1 MCSSHSRRP
10 NSEIIVWIAWV
21 TENVSDTI
29 LDVSR
34 FTESPNRSMHDGE
47 RECESASDSPGWA
60 TPAVLRP
67 RVLALCRKRPDAFAA
82 QRQHA
87 FPHFD
92 TTSSS
97 PARIAPG
104 GDTAPRESRAE
115 LGRYAW
121 AHICS
126 LSLTGCLFWMRRNV
140 RQRAEDPGAVDV
152 EDGVPPPRAAPP
164 LLRRVVLNCFH
175 DDHMISI
182 IPRAGAVVTARS
194 AVSQ

>member
-1 MCSSHSRRP
+1 M
-10 NSEIIVWIAWV
+10 
-21 TENVSDTI
+21 
-29 LDVSR
+29 SR
-34 FTESPNRSMHDGE
+34 FIESPNRSMHDGE

-164 LLRRVVLNCFH
+164 LLRRVVLSQSSTSCACRRCCPGH
-175 DDHMISI
+175 ER
-182 IPRAGAVVTARS
+182 RAGVFLSEVRTARRR
-194 AVSQ
+194 VSNSSLLQ